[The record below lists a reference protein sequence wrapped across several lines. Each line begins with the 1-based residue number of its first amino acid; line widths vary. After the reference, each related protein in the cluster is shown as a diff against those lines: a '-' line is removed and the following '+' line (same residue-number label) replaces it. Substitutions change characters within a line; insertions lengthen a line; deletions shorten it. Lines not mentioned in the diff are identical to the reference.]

1 MCIRDRG
8 GIRGGVTRLSRHAD
22 GVTLVDSARHCK
34 VYRGA
39 LRPGPAL
46 SLEQVESVVRV
57 DDLDVISYPGVFSH
71 GRLDEGTALL
81 LQALAEAAPRG
92 KALDMGCGCGVITAA
107 LAHAGCNVTG
117 TDVSATAVAAACS
130 TLNRNHLQGK
140 VVGGDLY
147 GGVEGRYQTLVTN
160 PPFHDGRDRTMS
172 ITRRLIEQAP
182 RHLEEHGEFW
192 MVANRELPYV
202 QWLDAAFRHVQVVS
216 ETNRFRVYRAL
227 R

>member
-1 MCIRDRG
+1 
-8 GIRGGVTRLSRHAD
+8 
-22 GVTLVDSARHCK
+22 
-34 VYRGA
+34 
-39 LRPGPAL
+39 
-46 SLEQVESVVRV
+46 
-57 DDLDVISYPGVFSH
+57 
-71 GRLDEGTALL
+71 
-81 LQALAEAAPRG
+81 
-92 KALDMGCGCGVITAA
+92 AA

>member
-1 MCIRDRG
+1 M
-8 GIRGGVTRLSRHAD
+8 
-22 GVTLVDSARHCK
+22 DSARHCK

-39 LRPGPAL
+39 LRPGPEL

-117 TDVSATAVAAACS
+117 TDVSATAVAAASS
-130 TLNRNHLQGK
+130 TLNRNHLQGT

-147 GGVEGRYQTLVTN
+147 GGVAGRYQTLVTN

-182 RHLEEHGEFW
+182 RHLEEDGEFW